1 MKYWVLARAV
11 FGVAVV
17 GTSLHGG
24 VAHASVQGRGLNG
37 DTVVDALHDTD
48 LDIRWLRNAN
58 VNGPMT
64 WMDAKS
70 WIHTFS
76 VDGLGRWRLPTS
88 DACRDSNCTGSEMG
102 RLWYVELGDAAGWMT
117 SWGDFQNALFDRYWS
132 GTQNLSDLSR
142 AWYFEM
148 YGGAQNFRLKSDP
161 LYAMAV
167 HAGDVGVVPDP
178 ATAASML
185 VGSGVVGFIAGLRN
199 DSRSS
204 EAMIPAAQ
212 P

>member
-1 MKYWVLARAV
+1 
-11 FGVAVV
+11 
-17 GTSLHGG
+17 
-24 VAHASVQGRGLNG
+24 
-37 DTVVDALHDTD
+37 
-48 LDIRWLRNAN
+48 
-58 VNGPMT
+58 MT
-64 WMDAKS
+64 WLDAKS
-70 WIHTFS
+70 WINTFS

-102 RLWYVELGDAAGWMT
+102 RLWYVELGNAAGWMA
-117 SWGDFQNALFDRYWS
+117 SWGDFQNGQFDRHWS

-148 YGGAQNFRLKSDP
+148 YSGAQNFWLKSDP
-161 LYAMAV
+161 LYSMAV